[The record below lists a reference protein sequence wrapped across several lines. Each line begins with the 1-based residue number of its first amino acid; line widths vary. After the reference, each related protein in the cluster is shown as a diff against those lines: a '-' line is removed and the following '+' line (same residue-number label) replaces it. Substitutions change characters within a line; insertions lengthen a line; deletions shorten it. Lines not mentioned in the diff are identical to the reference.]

1 MKRLVPQR
9 AFAAVFAATLSAGAL
24 LAPMP
29 ATANDAVLP
38 PECTPTQVCT
48 ADNFKVKLHR
58 IYTTMNYDIEPKQK
72 TITFVY
78 FVCPGRETQ
87 QPCFGTPDK
96 GLSNVRVDLPDGCL
110 DDTSVFI
117 DTDTTILNDCEI
129 VEADNPIN
137 DPSSP
142 NYCAIDGVALGKQV
156 KCNVTEAAGDWGK
169 NGELCTPI
177 KITYPYSVYQSGEM
191 GLGLGIA
198 AVGTKAGPDCQAEE
212 IVGPVCGNNVS
223 ACTPVTW
230 KK

>member
-1 MKRLVPQR
+1 L
-9 AFAAVFAATLSAGAL
+9 ASAAVFAAAVSLGGL
-24 LAPMP
+24 LAPAP
-29 ATANDAVLP
+29 ASANDAVLP
-38 PECTPTQVCT
+38 PECTPTEVCT

-58 IYTTMNYDIEPKQK
+58 IYTTMNRDIEPRQK

-78 FVCPGRETQ
+78 FVCPGRASQ
-87 QPCFGTPDK
+87 QPCFGTPPN

-110 DDTSVFI
+110 DDAAVYI
-117 DTDTTILNDCEI
+117 DTDTTILNNCEI
-129 VEADNPIN
+129 VGADPNDPIN
-137 DPSSP
+137 NPGNP
-142 NYCAIDGVALGKQV
+142 NYCAIDGASLGKQV
-156 KCNVTEAAGDWGK
+156 KCDVTEEAGDWGK

-177 KITYPYSVYQSGEM
+177 KITYPYSVYESGAM

-212 IVGPVCGNNVS
+212 IVGPVCGNNIE